1 MEAFNKVV
9 PGKVVNDG
17 ITSGENLTQKVPQPT
32 YPAHFPDMA
41 AVTPKGPIGRVNVS
55 PGTFAVQFGDV
66 FNPFGDYYNPVTF
79 AIQSMGRG
87 GQSAIGFKRLV
98 NNDANARVILG
109 VTVFGE
115 AETTVPNYERDI
127 NGDYVLGD
135 DGLPK
140 VDETTATV
148 KGVYVA
154 PGLAKVSADV
164 KPGKTG
170 ILDIPAQSSHPVL
183 PAGLAGKFYPL
194 IEFISG
200 IGDSYNSSYA
210 AMGHSYNTDWNEI
223 SRFITENGVYPFT
236 LNIGELLETGSRVAA
251 RTTSGTPDVVMTM
264 FETVTSDNVIYSPK
278 NAIKYFTGQ
287 EVNRPVQARPAP
299 FEDIYVYQNNI
310 NTVGEILY
318 KAEYVTGAKT
328 PPHVKTKRTPKY
340 AIMNMLT
347 MVDHYGKPYHHIVY
361 PGAITVED
369 KVKGTRVGL
378 NSYMQASGGINP
390 FADNSGNLPPK
401 PSSWVENVDG
411 KWETALTEDTVLSRK
426 QCWEMNQILYLAW
439 LNEYKDSLNFKDVI
453 RNRTSFIWDLGF
465 NQAVKL
471 KLIEF
476 MAARKDFI
484 FIADA
489 TEWLRNKTREECYS
503 TRSMLV
509 SRIRMIP
516 ESETFKSQACR
527 SSINLWDAKY
537 VDEPTHEKFSLNI
550 DLMYAFALAGGS
562 GDGKIYKNYMPD
574 HEGNRILRIAH
585 SPSTEFE
592 DDDPA
597 AANLADGAISVT
609 PINTAQF
616 CRPALPTVYEEM
628 DSVLKDLPNVWS
640 CVCVE
645 KVLQDCWIQV
655 SGDSQIGKEGY
666 QSGVKD
672 SAERIIRN
680 LYGSVISQW
689 EVETSFREDGPNSK
703 SMMYSKTRLWFGKG
717 VYMMRSVL
725 EAHNE
730 ETLGDS

>member
-17 ITSGENLTQKVPQPT
+17 ITSGENLSQKVPQPT

-41 AVTPKGPIGRVNVS
+41 AVTPKGPLARVNVS
-55 PGTFAVQFGDV
+55 PGTFAVQFGNV
-66 FNPFGDYYNPVTF
+66 FDPFGDYYNPVTF
-79 AIQSMGRG
+79 AIQSMGRA

-98 NNDANARVILG
+98 NNDSNARVILG

-115 AETTVPNYERDI
+115 ADTEVPNYARDI
-127 NGDYVLGD
+127 NGDYVIGD
-135 DGLPK
+135 DGMPK

-148 KGVYVA
+148 KGVFVA
-154 PGLAKVSADV
+154 PGLAKVSPAT

-170 ILDIPAQSSHPVL
+170 ILEVPAQSSHPVL
-183 PAGLAGKFYPL
+183 PAGLTGKFYPL
-194 IEFISG
+194 IEYISG
-200 IGDSYNSSYA
+200 IGDSYNSSYV

-236 LNIGELLETGSRVAA
+236 LNIGELLETGTRVSA
-251 RTTSGTPDVVMTM
+251 RTTSGTPDVVTTM

-299 FEDIYVYQNNI
+299 FEDVYVYQNNI
-310 NTVGEILY
+310 NTVADILY

-361 PGAITVED
+361 PGVITVQD
-369 KVKGTRVGL
+369 KVKGTRIGL
-378 NSYMQASGGINP
+378 TSYLQASGGINP
-390 FADNSGNLPPK
+390 FADNEGNLPEK
-401 PSSWVENVDG
+401 PASWVDNVDG
-411 KWETALTEDTVLSRK
+411 KWQTALTEDTVLSRK

-453 RNRTSFIWDLGF
+453 RNRTSFIWDVGF

-471 KLIEF
+471 KQVEF
-476 MAARKDFI
+476 LAARKDFI
-484 FIADA
+484 LISDA

-527 SSINLWDAKY
+527 AAINLWDAKY

-562 GDGKIYKNYMPD
+562 GDGKIYKTYMPD

-609 PINTAQF
+609 PINTSQF
-616 CRPALPTVYEEM
+616 CRPALPTIYEEM
-628 DSVLKDLPNVWS
+628 DSVLKDLVNVWS

-645 KVLQDCWIQV
+645 KVLQDQWIQV

-672 SAERIIRN
+672 SAERVIRN